1 MYRDDGF
8 CLAPKRSV
16 KTNSWCR
23 AASAVSVLSD
33 ITLCMCVC
41 VLDVLFLARLQTSV
55 LHGVRDETVRVR
67 AEVLKESEAAKK
79 KKKSAARVEILS
91 GSRLKTLEFG
101 DICESVKPNYIT
113 RSSSQT

>member
-1 MYRDDGF
+1 MFRDDGF

-23 AASAVSVLSD
+23 AASAASVLSD
-33 ITLCMCVC
+33 ITLCVC

-67 AEVLKESEAAKK
+67 AEVLKESEAEKK
-79 KKKSAARVEILS
+79 KKKEVQLV
-91 GSRLKTLEFG
+91 LK
-101 DICESVKPNYIT
+101 
-113 RSSSQT
+113 SSQAPD

>member
-1 MYRDDGF
+1 MFRDDGF

-33 ITLCMCVC
+33 ITLCVCVC

-79 KKKSAARVEILS
+79 KKKKVQLV
-91 GSRLKTLEFG
+91 LK
-101 DICESVKPNYIT
+101 
-113 RSSSQT
+113 SSQAPD